1 MDSNARLKTQLIGQI
16 FQQHHAWLC
25 TRLAYWT
32 GCSHSAEDL
41 AAETFLKVWTLPDA
55 TVIREPRALLTTI
68 AQRLMYERWR
78 RRDREK
84 ACLDGMSERAEP
96 LHASPQEQLLLMERL
111 SAIDRQLDGLSGQA
125 KAVFVCSQLDG
136 MTYAQIGQR
145 LGLSLGRIH
154 QLMTL
159 ALACFNSP
167 SVAVV
172 QRQRLTHG
180 RREATARAALHPS
193 AHAIPAPLCDHGY
206 KVWPYQQ
213 S

>member
-1 MDSNARLKTQLIGQI
+1 MDSNAPLKTRLIGQI
-16 FQQHHAWLC
+16 FQQHHAWLRA
-25 TRLAYWT
+25 RLTYWT

-41 AAETFLKVWTLPDA
+41 AAETFLKVWTLPDPGA
-55 TVIREPRALLTTI
+55 IREPRALLTTI

-84 ACLDGMSERAEP
+84 ACLDEMTELTEP
-96 LHASPQEQLLLMERL
+96 LHASPHEQLLLMERL

-125 KAVFVCSQLDG
+125 KAVFMYSQLDG

-167 SVAVV
+167 GACQA
-172 QRQRLTHG
+172 QRSLAAAATGAPLFPREPGDAG
-180 RREATARAALHPS
+180 RPATA
-193 AHAIPAPLCDHGY
+193 
-206 KVWPYQQ
+206 
-213 S
+213 